1 LYSGNNTVTACGATI
16 LDAEGL
22 VLSAEEKAFFRQADP
37 FGFIL
42 FARNIDSADQ
52 TRALCAELREAV
64 GRNCLITI
72 DQEGGRVQRLR
83 SPLARDWM
91 SPLDHVTQAG
101 AQAERAMYL
110 RYRLIAQEL
119 LDLGIDSNCAPVG
132 DLVTSDTHD
141 FLKNRCYGDSLA
153 QVISLAR
160 VTAQAHLDGGVLPV
174 LKHIP
179 GHGRATV
186 DSHKDLPFVSAPLD
200 TLRAQDFA
208 VFEQLNDLPIGMT
221 AHLVYGALD
230 ALPATISK
238 SVMAMIRNEIG
249 FDGLIMTDD
258 ISMKALSGTPAQN
271 AAAAREAG
279 CDLVLYCNA
288 TLSDRR
294 AVAEAAGAMDAAG
307 LVRAEAALAQRQ
319 SPSPLDTAAAE
330 AELTALMGGKVYV

>member
-1 LYSGNNTVTACGATI
+1 LHPGDNTVTACGATI

-22 VLSAEEKAFFRQADP
+22 VLSAEEKAFFRAADP

-42 FARNIDSADQ
+42 FARNIKSADQ
-52 TRALCAELREAV
+52 TRALCCELREAV
-64 GRNCLITI
+64 GRDCLITI

-91 SPLDHVTQAG
+91 APLDHVIQAG
-101 AQAERAMYL
+101 AEAERAMYL

-119 LDLGIDSNCAPVG
+119 FDLGIDSNCAPVG
-132 DLVTSDTHD
+132 DLVTPNTHE
-141 FLKNRCYGDSLA
+141 FLKNRCYGDSLE
-153 QVISLAR
+153 QVVALAR

-186 DSHKDLPFVSAPLD
+186 DSHKDLPFVSASLE

-208 VFEQLNDLPIGMT
+208 VFAQLNDLPIGMT

-230 ALPATISK
+230 RQPATISK
-238 SVMAMIRNEIG
+238 SVMTMIRSEIG
-249 FDGLIMTDD
+249 FGGLIMTDD
-258 ISMKALSGTPAQN
+258 ISMKALAGTPAQN

-288 TLSDRR
+288 SLAERR
-294 AVAEAAGAMDAAG
+294 AVAEAAGPMDAAG
-307 LVRAEAALAQRQ
+307 LARAEVALARRQ
-319 SPSPLDTAAAE
+319 PPSPLDTAAAE